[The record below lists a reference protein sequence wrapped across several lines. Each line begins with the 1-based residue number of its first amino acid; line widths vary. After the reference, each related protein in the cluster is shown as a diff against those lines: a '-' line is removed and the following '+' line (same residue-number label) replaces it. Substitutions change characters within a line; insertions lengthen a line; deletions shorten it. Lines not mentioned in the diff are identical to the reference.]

1 MNKRAQ
7 AAVETLMIYGVTIFI
22 VMLAIGA
29 LIGFGVIDLGRLLPD
44 KCDISNA
51 LSCENYNVGSSNVQ
65 LELKNILSKN
75 IQAFVVDIEGEGN
88 DIGIWNCDPGQYGA
102 LDIDGD
108 NLYTGA
114 GEFDAGNGILVHGV
128 ISDVV
133 SLNNCDI
140 QVPSGRKINGLITLH
155 VWPVGS
161 KINQTV
167 TGTIR
172 ATVS

>member
-75 IQAFVVDIEGEGN
+75 IQAFVVDEN
-88 DIGIWNCDPGQYGA
+88 Q
-102 LDIDGD
+102 
-108 NLYTGA
+108 
-114 GEFDAGNGILVHGV
+114 
-128 ISDVV
+128 
-133 SLNNCDI
+133 
-140 QVPSGRKINGLITLH
+140 KIF
-155 VWPVGS
+155 S
-161 KINQTV
+161 CF
-167 TGTIR
+167 
-172 ATVS
+172 